1 MDMSIAQFIT
11 LIVIGLIAGFV
22 SGSMGVGGGII
33 IIPAMVFFMGV
44 TQQEAQGTSI
54 AVISVPVALV
64 AAMNYYKAGYVNLK
78 FSGLIIL
85 TFIIGAYFGSK
96 IAVHIPAKTLQRSF
110 GILLLLVGLRMT
122 FGK

>member
-1 MDMSIAQFIT
+1 MNITQFLI

-44 TQQEAQGTSI
+44 TQQQAQGTSI

-64 AAMNYYKAGYVNLK
+64 AAINYYKGGYINLK
-78 FSGLIIL
+78 YSGVIIL
-85 TFIIGAYFGSK
+85 TFIIGAYVGSK
-96 IAVHIPAKTLQRSF
+96 LAVNVPAKILQKSF
-110 GILLLLVGLRMT
+110 GILLLLVGIKMVL
-122 FGK
+122 GK